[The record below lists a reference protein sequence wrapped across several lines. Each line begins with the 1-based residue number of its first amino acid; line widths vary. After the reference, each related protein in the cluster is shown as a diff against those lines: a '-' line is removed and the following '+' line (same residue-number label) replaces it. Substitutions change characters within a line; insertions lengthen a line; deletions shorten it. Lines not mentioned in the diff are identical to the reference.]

1 MEDFIAILPILLFYI
16 LSGEAGSEVTT
27 PCPCGSNLP
36 HLFQCNDC
44 FKYQTSCETCFICN
58 HINNPFHWARVWQP
72 EEGLYHKM
80 DISCL
85 DSNQYTILLCPYG
98 SVCKEPDPTPYK
110 MTVVHTNGVHAI
122 RIRHCYCD
130 GSPDYMKQCM
140 MARLFPATPKNP
152 RTLMMFCVLDE
163 YHEHNLSSKLSAYDY
178 VGALHRLTDGAFT
191 AEVPD
196 PYKQFLLAGH
206 IWRRLCLDKHTGQAF
221 SMSEEFPHCMP
232 GSLVLYC
239 PSCPKDGFNME
250 RGWEKT
256 PEELKHIYQKQ
267 LTADGNFHVNEY
279 EKNNDPND
287 ISLETANGIG
297 YFPHQADFDE
307 YLKTIPEVEEKS
319 TCNYLN
325 IVNNQN
331 KKKFKNMR
339 YSGVV
344 NIACSHIIISSS
356 VNLRKG
362 EGFAYTDY
370 SLKHALSHTRHKHDH
385 NHYGTADFM
394 LSYDCNC
401 QYCVNLPKRFQTN
414 FPDFVHI
421 INRMRCS
428 ILAMHIEDHK
438 DSCKYN
444 FNTAYIPGAGH
455 FHGEMAE
462 MPWVEMNQLGGAVRQ
477 MNSGHRIGVVTAHY
491 TYWNWLK
498 IVKMHITH
506 VTGYKQAL
514 QLFKLNGRSS
524 YRLPFHI
531 MNAFMAGCKR
541 QTKQSAYQTK
551 VKMKRRKFW
560 RSRRC
565 RQKGIGQLRKSTS
578 QHTLFNKVSLSNI
591 CSLLLVLSTSELIL
605 IYLFSREQICGRL
618 TLNQTE
624 TVQKEIQSQRTKL
637 ADQITTF
644 REIQVVVM
652 PSVEDLVSSLAS
664 GEVEK
669 EKLYLPSDIP
679 SSDQDTFI
687 PPSDPKVCQ
696 GLTLV
701 DIEAKLQEGELY
713 DGMKA
718 VQKAAKAYSIT
729 HTQKMENE
737 RGTNAG
743 LRSTLQ
749 LKRIEVERDCCIAD
763 YNRARQALI
772 ALGCATS
779 EELPIMV
786 VSDTVRRST
795 FQPRKLGDSRRTDG
809 QLYSTTFT
817 TEDNMIEDDEGGVLQ
832 EAASMAGTRSNR
844 QAQGMYY
851 VLGEYP
857 AFLTCFQVSASP
869 TRTGKAKAKRRIPKT
884 DGFGLQD

>member
-16 LSGEAGSEVTT
+16 LSGEAGSEITT

-36 HLFQCNDC
+36 RLFQCNDC
-44 FKYQTSCETCFICN
+44 FKYQTSCETCFLRN

-72 EEGLYHKM
+72 EEGLYRKM

-85 DSNQYTILLCPYG
+85 DSNQYTISLCPYG
-98 SVCKEPDPTPYK
+98 SICKEPDPTPYK
-110 MTVVHTNGVHAI
+110 MTIVHTNGVHAT

-130 GSPDYMKQCM
+130 GSPDYVKQCM

-152 RTLMMFCVLDE
+152 RTLMTFCVLDE

-178 VGALHRLTDGAFT
+178 VGALRRLTDGAFT

-196 PYKQFLLAGH
+196 PYEQFLLAGR

-221 SMSEEFPHCMP
+221 SMSEEFPHRTP

-239 PSCPKDGFNME
+239 PSCPEDGFNME

-287 ISLETANGIG
+287 VSLETANGIG

-344 NIACSHIIISSS
+344 NIACSHVIISSS
-356 VNLRKG
+356 VNLCKG

-370 SLKHALSHTRHKHDH
+370 SLKHALSHTRHKRDH
-385 NHYGTADFM
+385 NHYGAADFM

-428 ILAMHIEDHK
+428 IPAMHIEDHK

-455 FHGEMAE
+455 FHGETAE

-506 VTGYKQAL
+506 ATGYKQAL
-514 QLFKLNGRSS
+514 ELFKLKRQVFLSLTIS
-524 YRLPFHI
+524 YHERIHGWMQKANKAKRLPNGSIQGIYQHSSS
-531 MNAFMAGCKR
+531 NAPSRQQVYQQLIAGEECAEGRTEEVNKP
-541 QTKQSAYQTK
+541 AY
-551 VKMKRRKFW
+551 
-560 RSRRC
+560 
-565 RQKGIGQLRKSTS
+565 
-578 QHTLFNKVSLSNI
+578 
-591 CSLLLVLSTSELIL
+591 LIQQGL
-605 IYLFSREQICGRL
+605 TIQYMQFVTRIVNQL

-624 TVQKEIQSQRTKL
+624 TVQKEIQSQRAKL
-637 ADQITTF
+637 ADRITTF
-644 REIQVVVM
+644 REIQAVVM

-679 SSDQDTFI
+679 SSDQNTFI

-701 DIEAKLQEGELY
+701 DIEAKLREGELY

-729 HTQKMENE
+729 HTQKVENE

-772 ALGCATS
+772 ALGHATS

-817 TEDNMIEDDEGGVLQ
+817 TEDNMIKDDEGGVLQ
-832 EAASMAGTRSNR
+832 EAASMAGTQSNR
-844 QAQGMYY
+844 RARGIRKPNKDRK
-851 VLGEYP
+851 GKGKEKNTEDGWIWTTR
-857 AFLTCFQVSASP
+857 LTFGVSGRSEDHYL
-869 TRTGKAKAKRRIPKT
+869 RR
-884 DGFGLQD
+884 